1 MPGRSGILSPRHGPG
16 GLDDLAERASLIAR
30 QRVRGRRTRRALERA
45 SRRARW
51 LALAAVLILSQV
63 ALVHWLAT
71 SPRFAITHVEIA
83 GLSQLSDA
91 EVRAAAGI
99 EAGQNLFRLD
109 PEAVALRLQRL
120 PRVRRVDVIRSL
132 PNRVTLLVEERRPFA
147 LAVSGGRLYW
157 LDEEGTVLGPEL
169 RAVTPEL
176 PVLTGFG
183 RSGSGDGTPSA
194 ERSRAAVALLRTLLR
209 TAGSLAETVSE
220 IDAGRPDGPVLYTVD
235 GIEVRLGPEA
245 WEERLGR
252 LEGVLAQLQAEG
264 EAVESIDLRFRDQV
278 VMKAKR

>member
-1 MPGRSGILSPRHGPG
+1 MQGRSGILSPRHGPG
-16 GLDDLAERASLIAR
+16 GLDDLAERTPLIAR
-30 QRVRGRRTRRALERA
+30 QRVRGRRTRRARQRA

-51 LALAAVLILSQV
+51 LALAAVLILSPV

-71 SPRFAITHVEIA
+71 SPRFAIAHVEVA
-83 GLSQLSDA
+83 GLSRLSDA

-99 EAGQNLFRLD
+99 EGGQNLFRLD

-157 LDEEGTVLGPEL
+157 LDEEGAVLGPEL

-176 PVLTGFG
+176 PVLTGVG

-194 ERSRAAVALLRTLLR
+194 ERSRAAVAFLRTVLR
-209 TAGSLAETVSE
+209 TAGPLAERVSE

-235 GIEVRLGPEA
+235 GIEVRLGLEA